1 MSMSILNIKASLQ
14 TKQQLKFHF
23 KIFYFILAL
32 AAVTI
37 FAGTH
42 QLVDFISLL
51 SYDLWSSLKHPD
63 WADRPA
69 PLNSTGHKVN
79 VVSLINYWLKHE
91 IPSSKIN
98 LGVPLYGHSWTIK
111 QSLGRTG
118 LSISADLGP
127 TNKYTGVAGQIPY
140 YEICSNVRDRGWKSF
155 GNISIN
161 SSAIYAVSP
170 VNMST
175 YIWVGYDDVDT
186 VKMKSEYVRKNGLG
200 GVAIW
205 DLSQDDF
212 LNKCGNGPYNIT
224 TTISRTLG
232 IHFSSSLPPLS
243 SSLSVI
249 TFIIMV
255 LALSCCA
262 SLSMDKLTT
271 D

>member
-1 MSMSILNIKASLQ
+1 MSILNIKVSLSTEHQ
-14 TKQQLKFHF
+14 SNFVINF
-23 KIFYFILAL
+23 FS
-32 AAVTI
+32 AVTT

-51 SYDLWSSLKHPD
+51 SYDLWSSLEHPN
-63 WADRPA
+63 WADHPA
-69 PLNSTGHKVN
+69 PLEKTGHNTN
-79 VVSLINYWLKHE
+79 VASLINYWLEHE
-91 IPSSKIN
+91 MPASKIN
-98 LGVPLYGHSWTIK
+98 LGVPLYGNSWTIQ
-111 QSLGRTG
+111 QSQSRMELP
-118 LSISADLGP
+118 ISANLGP

-212 LNKCGNGPYNIT
+212 LNKCGNGPYNLS

-232 IHFSSSLPPLS
+232 IHSSPPLQDTPSSSSLPQCQQYMSFP
-243 SSLSVI
+243 
-249 TFIIMV
+249 TFITV
-255 LALSCCA
+255 LLALSGCGR
-262 SLSMDKLTT
+262 LV
-271 D
+271 